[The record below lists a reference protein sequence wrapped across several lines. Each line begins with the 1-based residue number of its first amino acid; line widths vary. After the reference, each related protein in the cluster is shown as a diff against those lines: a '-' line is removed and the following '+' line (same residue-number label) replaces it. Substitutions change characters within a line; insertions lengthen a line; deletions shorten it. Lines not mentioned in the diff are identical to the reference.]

1 MVKEDAYGCR
11 EIDIAIRTNTAM
23 NEMAIDLFLDDIE
36 RIMKKHLVGGRL
48 VTNTGVRREIII
60 DFTPEPE
67 EEQPKQIEGIDTL
80 TEFEKRNQ
88 QYLNPGKKQLPEKKK
103 QLPEA
108 KKGGSICLKE

>member
-1 MVKEDAYGCR
+1 MVKEDAYGCQ
-11 EIDIAIRTNTAM
+11 EIDIAIRTDTAL
-23 NEMAIDLFLDDIE
+23 NEMAIDLFLDDVV

-48 VTNTGVRREIII
+48 ATNTGVRREIII

-67 EEQPKQIEGIDTL
+67 EDTPKQIEGVDNL
-80 TEFEKRNQ
+80 TEFERRNQ
-88 QYLNPGKKQLPEKKK
+88 QYLKSGKKQLPEKKK